1 MTESQPPRVLVTL
14 KNRAAF
20 DDAYT
25 AGGDHGALW
34 VGDVDCAVGD
44 RVEIELVFVA
54 ELMIFHFRGIVDFRD
69 AERGYRVCIAKA
81 DRTARDAIVRFVR
94 GKSDAD
100 VARRARRFP
109 ATLAVEWADGGEM
122 NPGETVDV
130 SSSGTAIRSAVLP
143 AKGSLVA
150 IRFVEHDF
158 QIHGDVVWLSRDPD
172 PRFGVM
178 FMVGEEKKRA
188 DVQRLLNAVLEARAT
203 TL

>member
-1 MTESQPPRVLVTL
+1 MTL

-20 DDAYT
+20 NDAYT

-34 VGDVDCAVGD
+34 VGAVDCEVGA

-69 AERGYRVCIAKA
+69 PERGFRVCIDKD
-81 DRTARDAIVRFVR
+81 DRKARDAIVQFVR
-94 GKSDAD
+94 GNTDTS

-109 ATLAVEWADGGEM
+109 AQLAVQWADGGAM
-122 NPGETVDV
+122 TPGETIDL
-130 SSSGTAIRSAVLP
+130 SSSGTAIRSEALP

-150 IRFVEHDF
+150 IRFLEQDILV
-158 QIHGDVVWLSRDPD
+158 HGDVVWLSREPQ

-178 FMVGEEKKRA
+178 FMIGEEPKRA
-188 DVQRLLNAVLEARAT
+188 AVQRLVSAVLEARAT
-203 TL
+203 TM